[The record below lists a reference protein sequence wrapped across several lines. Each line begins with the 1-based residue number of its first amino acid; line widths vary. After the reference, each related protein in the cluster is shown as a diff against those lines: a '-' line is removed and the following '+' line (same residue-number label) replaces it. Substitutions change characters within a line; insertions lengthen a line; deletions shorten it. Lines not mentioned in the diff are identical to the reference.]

1 MSVYSVEFEK
11 EKNILS
17 KVLKDTLKEGEALQ
31 LSLDVILFDIIQ
43 KFRRDGRVVDCA
55 ILER

>member
-1 MSVYSVEFEK
+1 LLK
-11 EKNILS
+11 A
-17 KVLKDTLKEGEALQ
+17 LKDTLKEGEVLQ